1 MFRFLIFD
9 EVNLYIV
16 SMITFYGLVRFT
28 FTLNLKNKIAPRLH
42 TPMLLVFFFFFE
54 NRIHRGAFSYHP
66 SLGYSRYCFSADV
79 SRLMTLMNVYTYC
92 IVLVC
97 YKEEEL

>member
-42 TPMLLVFFFFFE
+42 TPMLLVFFFFLKTGCTEEHFL
-54 NRIHRGAFSYHP
+54 ITLASVIV
-66 SLGYSRYCFSADV
+66 DTV
-79 SRLMTLMNVYTYC
+79 SVQT
-92 IVLVC
+92 
-97 YKEEEL
+97 

>member
-42 TPMLLVFFFFFE
+42 TPMLLVFFFFLKTGSTEEHFL
-54 NRIHRGAFSYHP
+54 ITLASVTV
-66 SLGYSRYCFSADV
+66 DTV
-79 SRLMTLMNVYTYC
+79 SVQT
-92 IVLVC
+92 
-97 YKEEEL
+97 